1 MLWVPAMQ
9 ARSEKYFLGL
19 RQPHKSKRS
28 FSRNQEMQWMS
39 SDLHS
44 NLTSNPQRQSN
55 LRWSFQHVFLMSSG
69 GSNAWIQFC
78 GVYIYGCACELW
90 DVCLYIYSGLAPM
103 HLTIPVNLFSSVYL
117 NKVIIQLFLLHF
129 AARTLG
135 ALQNNN
141 RSISEHNTNTVLK

>member
-1 MLWVPAMQ
+1 MQ
-9 ARSEKYFLGL
+9 ARSEKYFFGL

-28 FSRNQEMQWMS
+28 FYRNQEMRWMS

-44 NLTSNPQRQSN
+44 NLTSDPQRQRN
-55 LRWSFQHVFLMSSG
+55 LRWSFQHVFLTSSG

-78 GVYIYGCACELW
+78 GIYMGVQVPADYLCELW
-90 DVCLYIYSGLAPM
+90 DVCLYVYSGLAPM
-103 HLTIPVNLFSSVYL
+103 HLAIPVNLFSGVYL
-117 NKVIIQLFLLHF
+117 SKVIIQLYLQHF

-141 RSISEHNTNTVLK
+141 RSIPEHNTNTLLK